1 MLKMD
6 QVSITEEFGNQV
18 APYQIRIRHVA
29 SGVEV
34 VGNTG
39 SEINKPAL
47 RDSLLQTL
55 EKCLPSAEATPAVSR
70 DDEIAELKAMVA
82 ALLAGKQIEAPAKP
96 VKIKTVV
103 VEHKKRGRK
112 PGTKMVGGK
121 AVLPDGMKEGDP
133 PTHPEGYSVLDP
145 SKVSAPPMM
154 APPPARAYKPS
165 QTVSR
170 VSDKAAAK
178 GFVA

>member
-1 MLKMD
+1 MLRMD
-6 QVSITEEFGNQV
+6 QVAITEEFGNQV

-39 SEINKPAL
+39 SEGNKPAL
-47 RDSLLQTL
+47 RDSLLVAL
-55 EKCLPSAEATPAVSR
+55 EKCIPDAADSPAPTSR
-70 DDEIAELKAMVA
+70 DDEIARLT
-82 ALLAGKQIEAPAKP
+82 ALVEALMAGAQAGK
-96 VKIKTVV
+96 IKVAG
-103 VEHKKRGRK
+103 EEPKKRGRK

-154 APPPARAYKPS
+154 SPPTRTFKPA
-165 QTVSR
+165 QTVSV
-170 VSDKAAAK
+170 VSNKAAAK
-178 GFVA
+178 GIVA